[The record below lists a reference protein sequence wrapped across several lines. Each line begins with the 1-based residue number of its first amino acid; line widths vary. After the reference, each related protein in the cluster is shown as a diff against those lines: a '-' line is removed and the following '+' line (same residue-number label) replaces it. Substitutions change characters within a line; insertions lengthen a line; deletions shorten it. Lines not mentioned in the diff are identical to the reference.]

1 MNPARL
7 ACLNHAASVHSE
19 PGSNSPKEN
28 FQSVLDPGLNFR
40 TLNVCT
46 DDRNHRRRP
55 RNNITIY
62 IGHINKGLIGSMTYQ
77 SHLVTFKERRAF

>member
-1 MNPARL
+1 
-7 ACLNHAASVHSE
+7 
-19 PGSNSPKEN
+19 
-28 FQSVLDPGLNFR
+28 LDPGLNFR